1 MCKDSHSNSKN
12 HSEMRACS
20 SGCTQQPLVTP
31 LKPLN
36 GKMPGDVID
45 LKLGL
50 HTCKRAF
57 SKFQPF
63 G

>member
-12 HSEMRACS
+12 HSEMRTCS
-20 SGCTQQPLVTP
+20 SGRTQPLVTP
-31 LKPLN
+31 LKPLS
-36 GKMPGDVID
+36 GKMPGDVIE

-50 HTCKRAF
+50 QTCKSAF